1 MFLEGKNACPPCVP
15 VLMLQKGKAHDS
27 QAPDQTSSHRSPVG
41 EGPVETVLVA
51 FLAAV
56 VEYLAKGCLRE

>member
-1 MFLEGKNACPPCVP
+1 MFLEGKNVCLPCMP

-41 EGPVETVLVA
+41 EGPVEIALVA
-51 FLAAV
+51 FLVAV
-56 VEYLAKGCLRE
+56 IEYLAA